1 MKRICL
7 VAVSSLA
14 ILVGCVP
21 PPQTGEPGS
30 TTSTSTTSTS
40 TTTTTTTTV
49 QPPPPSDRL
58 NPNETLRTNQSRQSG
73 DGRYL
78 LIMQTDGNLV
88 LYAPGSQP
96 IWASNTAGNPG
107 AWTIMQASDG
117 NLVVYSAANKPLWA
131 SNTAGNPGAYLAVQ
145 NDSNLVIYNGARPIW
160 ARFGLGL
167 WFPLRGSWVIGCTW
181 NNGCSGGYHGY
192 DAIDIARNPS
202 GSIGGDP
209 IYAAGR
215 GVVHIISRSTAC
227 GGSGTIANHVQV
239 DHGGGQTSEYYHLA
253 TIAVSEGQTVDE
265 NTVLG
270 RQDEAHR
277 LGRAVQLQPPSLR
290 GLPERQAHRPN
301 TASVRQWIASFLPAS
316 ARQIELEPGSTWT
329 TLSNQGL
336 VC

>member
-1 MKRICL
+1 
-7 VAVSSLA
+7 
-14 ILVGCVP
+14 
-21 PPQTGEPGS
+21 
-30 TTSTSTTSTS
+30 
-40 TTTTTTTTV
+40 
-49 QPPPPSDRL
+49 
-58 NPNETLRTNQSRQSG
+58 
-73 DGRYL
+73 
-78 LIMQTDGNLV
+78 MQTDGNLV

-227 GGSGTIANHVQV
+227 GGQGTIANHVQV

-253 TIAVSEGQTVDE
+253 SIAVSEGQTVDE

-270 RQDEAHR
+270 AVGHTGWVEPCSFNHLHFEVFQNGKRIDPTLQACVNGSR
-277 LGRAVQLQPPSLR
+277 VSYPQALGKSSWSQVPLW
-290 GLPERQAHRPN
+290 
-301 TASVRQWIASFLPAS
+301 TA
-316 ARQIELEPGSTWT
+316 
-329 TLSNQGL
+329 LSNQGL